1 MTGSATFSLVW
12 PGNARQLLGVSA
24 ASKIPK
30 TGTQLPI
37 FDTMHFIAL
46 EKRWCKM
53 VQRAKTLT
61 KPVVLF
67 FLHLHAK
74 AKSLCTILTDPI
86 LTLKSSMIYFYSFD
100 VSTNCVFSAHLV
112 KWITKNNQPANI
124 VNDRELHELLTARWP
139 HIELPG
145 HITISW
151 DIKACFNKCRNCV
164 AKLLHVHFWLQFFF
178 KVRLIIISC
187 YL

>member
-1 MTGSATFSLVW
+1 
-12 PGNARQLLGVSA
+12 
-24 ASKIPK
+24 
-30 TGTQLPI
+30 
-37 FDTMHFIAL
+37 
-46 EKRWCKM
+46 M

-124 VNDRELHELLTARWP
+124 VNDRELHELLTA
-139 HIELPG
+139 G
-145 HITISW
+145 
-151 DIKACFNKCRNCV
+151 
-164 AKLLHVHFWLQFFF
+164 
-178 KVRLIIISC
+178 
-187 YL
+187 